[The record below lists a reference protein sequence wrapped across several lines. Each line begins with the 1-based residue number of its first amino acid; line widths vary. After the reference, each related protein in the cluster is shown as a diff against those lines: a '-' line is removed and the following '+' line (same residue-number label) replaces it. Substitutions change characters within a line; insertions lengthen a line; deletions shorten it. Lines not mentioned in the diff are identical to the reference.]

1 MGAFKTIYKVIHKTI
16 CIMTGIIIGIGIGVT
31 AMAGIIEWRT
41 GYYSDM
47 VKNWS
52 EWFEDE

>member
-1 MGAFKTIYKVIHKTI
+1 MIW
-16 CIMTGIIIGIGIGVT
+16 IGIGIGVT
-31 AMAGIIEWRT
+31 AMAGLIEWRT

-47 VKNWS
+47 AKYYWY

>member
-1 MGAFKTIYKVIHKTI
+1 MV
-16 CIMTGIIIGIGIGVT
+16 TGIIIGIGIGVT
-31 AMAGIIEWRT
+31 AMAGLIEWRT